1 MRRSI
6 CRRSGAAATLFVAT
20 LILTTSFGG
29 ISLARAEAAATP
41 PNNSEQQADA
51 SQAKRGWLGV
61 KVQNIDEDTAA
72 ALGLPEPKGALV
84 TEVSAGGPAAAAGL
98 VPNDAILAINGQAI
112 ADGKD
117 LARQISGQTPDSSI
131 ELKILRA
138 DKEHTLNVKL
148 GAFNEASLE
157 TKSDNPENAL
167 KERPKLG
174 LMLADGANGEGVM
187 IAEVNPSSDAA
198 EKGIASGDNSGEVD
212 GKPNFKAVDVVENL
226 KTVHE
231 KGRTAVLLRVKSRG
245 EMRSVS
251 VRFNNVG

>member
-1 MRRSI
+1 MRSSI

-29 ISLARAEAAATP
+29 ILLARAEAAATP
-41 PNNSEQQADA
+41 PNNSEQQTDA

-61 KVQNIDEDTAA
+61 KVQNVDEDTAA

-84 TEVSAGGPAAAAGL
+84 TEVLTGGPAAAAGL

-117 LARQISGQTPDSSI
+117 LARLILGQTPDSSI

-148 GAFNEASLE
+148 GTFSEASRE
-157 TKSDNPENAL
+157 TNNGNTENAL

-174 LMLADGANGEGVM
+174 LKLADGADGEGVT

-198 EKGIASGDNSGEVD
+198 EKGIASGDIIMEVD
-212 GKPNFKAVDVVENL
+212 GKPVSKAGDVVESL
-226 KTVHE
+226 KSVHE

-251 VRFNNVG
+251 VRFNTVG